1 MYKRWLE
8 TYQNQAGQFNKNIH
22 IIIITNGL
30 FIGIIAL
37 VNSILQNCNRNEKKN
52 LNFHFLV
59 DIDETIELDNLINI
73 VQAFEGDEFN
83 YDIKEFSN
91 NDYKKLIQDNIIME
105 NDNIIKYLDFAK
117 FFISSIYSNLDKIIY
132 LNSNMICQ
140 GDISELRDEYFNLL
154 DDDNQLLS
162 SENINNGDIKD
173 STFNSYNISSENLK
187 YFNAGIFI
195 TSLDNW
201 RQNNIQ
207 DTLLYWM
214 KENKKH
220 SLFKFGAQPILN
232 IAFINKVKY
241 IDDKWNTVRIGNNSN
256 LSIDEIES
264 AKILHWNGDAKWWNM
279 DGLYK
284 NYGEIYNL
292 IKSALTYPTTTT
304 TTTT

>member
-1 MYKRWLE
+1 
-8 TYQNQAGQFNKNIH
+8 
-22 IIIITNGL
+22 
-30 FIGIIAL
+30 
-37 VNSILQNCNRNEKKN
+37 
-52 LNFHFLV
+52 
-59 DIDETIELDNLINI
+59 
-73 VQAFEGDEFN
+73 
-83 YDIKEFSN
+83 
-91 NDYKKLIQDNIIME
+91 
-105 NDNIIKYLDFAK
+105 
-117 FFISSIYSNLDKIIY
+117 
-132 LNSNMICQ
+132 MICQ